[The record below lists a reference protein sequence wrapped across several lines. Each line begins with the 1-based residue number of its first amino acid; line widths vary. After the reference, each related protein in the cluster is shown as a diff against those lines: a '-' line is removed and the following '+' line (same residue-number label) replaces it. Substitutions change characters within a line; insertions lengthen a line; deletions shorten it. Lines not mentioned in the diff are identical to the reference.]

1 MDGSGTT
8 VDGSGTTVDVS
19 GSKGITVDVSGQDI
33 SGHIVAINVLVDP
46 SPFKTLKKIR
56 YRDVD
61 DALTDAYNTTE
72 SNNSTICDIMA
83 IYLKG
88 QKLLYSEAKTHCEQ
102 KLNFLM
108 LPSILLTVLSSI
120 LTLVLKD
127 TADGSTIVSSLN
139 GATAFLLALV
149 NYMKLDA
156 RAEAHRTTAYNF
168 DKLESSIVFTS
179 GKVLF
184 IQGAGDDM
192 KGIIEAT
199 EKKVREIKETNPF
212 VLPEHIRYDYP
223 VLCGTNVFAEVKK
236 IQTKEMLLTNHLKD
250 LFNDIQALEAKS
262 DKTKE
267 DVALLNELDMAQKKK
282 TTEILAMRTEYTTF
296 DKIFTDEMERNLAKW
311 SKRCQICPCLKV

>member
-8 VDGSGTTVDVS
+8 VDVP

-33 SGHIVAINVLVDP
+33 SGHIVAVNVLVDP
-46 SPFKTLKKIR
+46 SPFKTLKKFR

-127 TADGSTIVSSLN
+127 VSIGPTIVSSLN
-139 GATAFLLALV
+139 GATAFLLALI

-250 LFNDIQALEAKS
+250 LFNDIQTLEIKPT
-262 DKTKE
+262 KTPE
-267 DVALLNELDMAQKKK
+267 DVALLKSLDQEQKTK
-282 TTEILAMRTEYTTF
+282 TTEILAMRNEYTTF
-296 DKIFTDEMERNLAKW
+296 DKIFTNEMERNLAKW
-311 SKRCQICPCLKV
+311 SKRCQLCPCLKV

>member
-1 MDGSGTT
+1 MSGLGQ
-8 VDGSGTTVDVS
+8 DA
-19 GSKGITVDVSGQDI
+19 SGQQ
-33 SGHIVAINVLVDP
+33 VNVLVDP
-46 SPFKTLKKIR
+46 TPLKTLKKFR

-127 TADGSTIVSSLN
+127 IAIGPTIVSSLN
-139 GATAFLLALV
+139 GATAFLLALI

-192 KGIIEAT
+192 KAIIEAT

-223 VLCGTNVFAEVKK
+223 VLCGANVFAEVKK
-236 IQTKEMLLTNHLKD
+236 IQTKEMLLTNQLKD
-250 LFNDIQALEAKS
+250 LFNDIQALEAKP
-262 DKTKE
+262 TKSPE
-267 DVALLNELDMAQKKK
+267 EEALLTSLDKDQKTK
-282 TTEILAMRTEYTTF
+282 TTEILAMRNEYTTF
-296 DKIFTDEMERNLAKW
+296 DRIFTDEMNQNMAKC
-311 SKRCQICPCLKV
+311 SKRCQLCPCLKV

>member
-1 MDGSGTT
+1 MDGSGQ
-8 VDGSGTTVDVS
+8 DMS

-33 SGHIVAINVLVDP
+33 SGHIVAVNVLVDS
-46 SPFKTLKKIR
+46 SPFKTLKKFR

-127 TADGSTIVSSLN
+127 VSIGPTIVSSLN
-139 GATAFLLALV
+139 GGTAFLLALI

-236 IQTKEMLLTNHLKD
+236 IQTKEMLLTNNLKD
-250 LFNDIQALEAKS
+250 LFNDIQGLEAKPVKS
-262 DKTKE
+262 AE
-267 DVALLNELDMAQKKK
+267 DLVLLKSLDQEQKKK
-282 TTEILAMRTEYTTF
+282 TTEILAMRNEYTTF

-311 SKRCQICPCLKV
+311 SKRCQLCPCLKV

>member
-1 MDGSGTT
+1 MSGL
-8 VDGSGTTVDVS
+8 GQ
-19 GSKGITVDVSGQDI
+19 DVSGQDV
-33 SGHIVAINVLVDP
+33 SGQSVNVLVVADKP
-46 SPFKTLKKIR
+46 LKKFR

-127 TADGSTIVSSLN
+127 IAIGATIVSSLN
-139 GATAFLLALV
+139 GATAFLLALI

-192 KGIIEAT
+192 KAIIEAT

-223 VLCGTNVFAEVKK
+223 VLCGANVFAEVKK
-236 IQTKEMLLTNHLKD
+236 IQTKEMLLTNQLKD
-250 LFNDIQALEAKS
+250 LFNDIQALEAKPA
-262 DKTKE
+262 KTPE
-267 DVALLNELDMAQKKK
+267 DLARISSLDQEQKTK
-282 TTEILAMRTEYTTF
+282 TTEILAMRNEYTTF
-296 DKIFTDEMERNLAKW
+296 DKIFTDEMNQNMAKC
-311 SKRCQICPCLKV
+311 SKRCQLCPCLKV

>member
-1 MDGSGTT
+1 
-8 VDGSGTTVDVS
+8 
-19 GSKGITVDVSGQDI
+19 
-33 SGHIVAINVLVDP
+33 
-46 SPFKTLKKIR
+46 
-56 YRDVD
+56 
-61 DALTDAYNTTE
+61 
-72 SNNSTICDIMA
+72 MA

-127 TADGSTIVSSLN
+127 VSIGPTIVSSLN
-139 GATAFLLALV
+139 GGTAFLLALI

-236 IQTKEMLLTNHLKD
+236 IQTKEMLLTNNLKD
-250 LFNDIQALEAKS
+250 LFNDIQSLEAKPV
-262 DKTKE
+262 KTPE
-267 DVALLNELDMAQKKK
+267 DLALLKSLDQEQKTK
-282 TTEILAMRTEYTTF
+282 TTEILAMRNEYTTF
-296 DKIFTDEMERNLAKW
+296 DKIFTDEMKRNLAKW
-311 SKRCQICPCLKV
+311 SKRCQLCPCLKV

>member
-1 MDGSGTT
+1 M
-8 VDGSGTTVDVS
+8 DGSGTTVDVS
-19 GSKGITVDVSGQDI
+19 GGPDVA
-33 SGHIVAINVLVDP
+33 VNVLVDLTP
-46 SPFKTLKKIR
+46 LKTLKKFR

-72 SNNSTICDIMA
+72 TNNSTICDIMA

-108 LPSILLTVLSSI
+108 LPSIFLTVLSSI
-120 LTLVLKD
+120 LTLVMKD
-127 TADGSTIVSSLN
+127 MSYGSTIVSSLN
-139 GATAFLLALV
+139 GATAFLLALI

-184 IQGAGDDM
+184 IQGAGDNM
-192 KGIIEAT
+192 KTIIEET

-236 IQTKEMLLTNHLKD
+236 IQTKEMLLTNNLKD
-250 LFNDIQALEAKS
+250 LFNDIQALEAKPA
-262 DKTKE
+262 KTAE
-267 DVALLNELDMAQKKK
+267 DVALLTSLDHEQKKK
-282 TTEILAMRTEYTTF
+282 TMEILAMRNEYTSF
-296 DKIFTDEMERNLAKW
+296 DKIFTDEMELNLAKC
-311 SKRCQICPCLKV
+311 SKRCQLCPCLKV

>member
-1 MDGSGTT
+1 M
-8 VDGSGTTVDVS
+8 DGSGTTVDVS
-19 GSKGITVDVSGQDI
+19 GSPDVA
-33 SGHIVAINVLVDP
+33 VNVLVDLTP
-46 SPFKTLKKIR
+46 LKTLKKFR

-72 SNNSTICDIMA
+72 TNNSTICDIMA

-108 LPSILLTVLSSI
+108 LPSIFLTVLSSI
-120 LTLVLKD
+120 LTLVMKD
-127 TADGSTIVSSLN
+127 MSYGSTIVSSLN
-139 GATAFLLALV
+139 GATAFLLALI

-184 IQGAGDDM
+184 IQGAGDNM
-192 KGIIEAT
+192 KTIIEET

-236 IQTKEMLLTNHLKD
+236 IQTKEMLLTNNLKD
-250 LFNDIQALEAKS
+250 LFNDIQALEAKPA
-262 DKTKE
+262 KTAE
-267 DVALLNELDMAQKKK
+267 DVALLTSLDHEQKEK
-282 TTEILAMRTEYTTF
+282 TMEILAMRNEYTSF
-296 DKIFTDEMERNLAKW
+296 DKIFTDEMERNLAKC
-311 SKRCQICPCLKV
+311 SKRCQLCPCLKV